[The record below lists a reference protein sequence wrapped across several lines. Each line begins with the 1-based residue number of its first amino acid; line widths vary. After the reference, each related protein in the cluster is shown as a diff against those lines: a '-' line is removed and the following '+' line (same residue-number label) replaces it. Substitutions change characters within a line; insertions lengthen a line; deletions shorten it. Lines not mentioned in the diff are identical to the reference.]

1 MNLVVIVGPTGV
13 GKSDIAIEVA
23 RRIDGEII
31 SADSMQIYK
40 GMDIG
45 TAKASPEQRKEI
57 RHHLLDIREPGEKF
71 DVNEYQL
78 LARNAINEI
87 KGRNKIPIL
96 VGGTGLYIR
105 AVLLPLKFPPTDDS
119 GSIRKRYEDIASEKG
134 TRHLWEQL
142 AQADSSAASK
152 IERTDK
158 RRIIRALEVI
168 ELTGRPF
175 SESYED
181 WTKSKPLYD
190 ALLFGLVAER
200 HLLYDKINKRVDGMV
215 DRGLVDEVK
224 TLLQK
229 GFYDALTAGQ
239 AIGYKEI
246 VSFLS
251 GNIPFGQAVES
262 IKTATRNYAKRQL
275 TWFRAD
281 PKIKWID
288 VGELSASQAVE
299 IIVNETKEKYDQ
311 S

>member
-1 MNLVVIVGPTGV
+1 MNLVVIAGPTGV

-87 KGRNKIPIL
+87 RGRNKIPIL

-119 GSIRKRYEDIASEKG
+119 GSIRKRYEDIAAEKG
-134 TRHLWEQL
+134 ARHLWEQL
-142 AQADSSAASK
+142 VQADPPAANK
-152 IERTDK
+152 IEITDK

-229 GFYDALTAGQ
+229 GLYDALTAGQ

-246 VSFLS
+246 VSFLN
-251 GNIPFGQAVES
+251 GDIPFEQAVES
-262 IKTATRNYAKRQL
+262 IKIATRNYAKRQL

-288 VGELSASQAVE
+288 VDELSAGQAVE
-299 IIVNETKEKYDQ
+299 IIVNEIKEKYDQ

>member
-1 MNLVVIVGPTGV
+1 MNLVVIAGPTGV

-57 RHHLLDIREPGEKF
+57 GHHLLDIREPGEKF

-87 KGRNKIPIL
+87 KGRNKIPVL

-119 GSIRKRYEDIASEKG
+119 GLIRKRYEDIAAEKG

-142 AQADSSAASK
+142 AQVDSSAAGK

-246 VSFLS
+246 VSFLNDEVS
-251 GNIPFGQAVES
+251 FEQAVES

-288 VGELSASQAVE
+288 VGELSAGQAVE
-299 IIVNETKEKYDQ
+299 IIVNEIKEKYDQ